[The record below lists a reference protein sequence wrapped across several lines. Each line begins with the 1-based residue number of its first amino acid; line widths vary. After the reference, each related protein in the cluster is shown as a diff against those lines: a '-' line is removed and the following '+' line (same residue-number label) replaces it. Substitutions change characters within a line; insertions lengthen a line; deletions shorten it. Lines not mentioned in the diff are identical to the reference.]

1 MSDSYVGFFGHK
13 DQPFTKEIA
22 DKDLWLPSS
31 KAALVSELVE
41 ALEER
46 ASVLLTGEPGVGK
59 TCVLRALRARLP
71 EAGFRLTYCHNATLG
86 RRDFYRQLCLA
97 LGLSPHATAASV
109 FYAVATHVED
119 LAKERVL
126 PVFLLDEA
134 HLLHEQMLGHL
145 HILLNY
151 EWDSKALLSLVLVG
165 LPELKDLLGLRRYR
179 SLYSR
184 LHVRLHIDPLTPE
197 DTAEYLRHRMKRAGV
212 EREVF
217 TVSARISPSTISMT
231 ASAATVARGATS
243 TETNSILPTG
253 SVALPRRRCHHFS
266 RCGEIPVSRRNA
278 VRVRPLASN
287 AASATRPSAS
297 LQYRPPASSRSRAW
311 SAPPIFVLFATV
323 TSVAEPASM
332 TSGSTGAVHR
342 ALTLLRQRGDG
353 ELVLDAQVRA
363 WRTLREPRRRQG
375 AIVRLHRGVL
385 QPAAKALGARLCQ
398 PRRVR
403 EGSTDREV
411 SGVVQLSTESDQ
423 AQVADSA
430 QGATRS
436 PLRRSL
442 PVRSSVRAAVRRRQ
456 DVLHSAE
463 PARD

>member
-1 MSDSYVGFFGHK
+1 VSSDSYVGFFGLK
-13 DQPFTKEIA
+13 DQPFTKEVA

-31 KAALVSELVE
+31 KAALVSEIVE

-109 FYAVATHVED
+109 FYAVTTHVED
-119 LAKERVL
+119 LGKERVL

-165 LPELKDLLGLRRYR
+165 LPELKDLLGMRRYR

-217 TVSARISPSTISMT
+217 TAD
-231 ASAATVARGATS
+231 A
-243 TETNSILPTG
+243 
-253 SVALPRRRCHHFS
+253 VAL
-266 RCGEIPVSRRNA
+266 
-278 VRVRPLASN
+278 
-287 AASATRPSAS
+287 
-297 LQYRPPASSRSRAW
+297 
-311 SAPPIFVLFATV
+311 
-323 TSVAEPASM
+323 
-332 TSGSTGAVHR
+332 
-342 ALTLLRQRGDG
+342 
-353 ELVLDAQVRA
+353 
-363 WRTLREPRRRQG
+363 
-375 AIVRLHRGVL
+375 LH
-385 QPAAKALGARLCQ
+385 
-398 PRRVR
+398 
-403 EGSTDREV
+403 E
-411 SGVVQLSTESDQ
+411 
-423 AQVADSA
+423 
-430 QGATRS
+430 
-436 PLRRSL
+436 
-442 PVRSSVRAAVRRRQ
+442 AAVGGMRDLDRIATGCLHEAARRKKRLVERELLPRVI
-456 DVLHSAE
+456 D
-463 PARD
+463 RDRLERDT